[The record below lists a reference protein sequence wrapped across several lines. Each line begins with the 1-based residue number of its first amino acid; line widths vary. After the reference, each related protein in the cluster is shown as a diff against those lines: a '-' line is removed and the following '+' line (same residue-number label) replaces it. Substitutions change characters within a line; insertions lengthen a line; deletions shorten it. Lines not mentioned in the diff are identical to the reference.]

1 MKLKHNYM
9 FFLGLLISS
18 TTGMAATLNGAVEV
32 TSSDANNVYA
42 LDYVLSNPGSS
53 PVNSIVI
60 RSSDRISAL
69 SCSSNTDQ
77 GNSFNAN
84 AGRLAAG
91 DSITCQTQVTAPADV
106 TRMPVDIVALGTDSD
121 GNRFRSKTS
130 YTLLIGGT
138 PADEAIGT
146 VLVGAVH
153 NDNDADFLFTTN
165 DTIDYSFTVVNT
177 GTAVL
182 NNILVVDDLGTTITC
197 PSTTLG
203 LDSSFV
209 CTSTFTVPDNNSQ
222 FDISNGATLTADGAN
237 GQPVFDDDL
246 FVALPQLFETA
257 SLNAAKVPAI
267 TDDAT
272 PDGFASVGDEITYS
286 IIITN
291 ANADDITIDSIMDP
305 LPGLGAIICDAT
317 TQGGAAF
324 GGVGSILP
332 AGDTVICEASLI
344 VTVADRTNGQI
355 NNNVSID
362 GTSVL
367 FAAVNVN
374 AAATVVIP
382 SFQIVVEKVS
392 TVLTGTFDF
401 TLTNAVPNMVSV
413 TTVTPGTPESAAPVF
428 VDMLAQDVTITEIVP
443 QFFTLQGAS
452 CVDALGAMLTT
463 SLVDTTITIDGA
475 DVDVVNSSFQSPI
488 TCTFM
493 NDAAPDISVTKT
505 VADGDGD
512 GIAEPGEQLD
522 YTITLINDGG
532 VPQNYAIG
540 DIQETVP
547 DNTTAAGG
555 DDFDCMAGDPAA
567 TVCDTN
573 AAVTVPASDGVNPGM
588 VTLGFSVIVDD
599 PLPGGL
605 MTISNS
611 VTVPGECPNTG
622 GSMNDCDEDIPA
634 LPDELDLA
642 IEKEASQN
650 FVMLG
655 DIFTYTITVTNL
667 SLVVGPDAIV
677 TDELPEQLEFV
688 STDGCMND
696 PDGSPVCMLGDI
708 GPGETVSYE
717 ITVELISIPVPSS
730 GLLENVA
737 TVSTSGVDVD
747 MTNNTDSA
755 IVGVI
760 VAVPTLS
767 NFGLLLL
774 ILMALG
780 VSMYTI
786 RSRRQF

>member
-1 MKLKHNYM
+1 MKPKHNYM

-32 TSSDANNVYA
+32 TGSDANNVYA
-42 LDYVLSNPGSS
+42 LDYVLSNPGNS
-53 PVNSIVI
+53 PVDSIVI
-60 RSSDRISAL
+60 RSSDRVSTL
-69 SCSSNTDQ
+69 SCNGNTDQ

-106 TRMPVDIVALGTDSD
+106 TRMPIDIVALGTDSD

-165 DTIDYSFTVVNT
+165 DTIDYSFTIVNT

-305 LPGLGAIICDAT
+305 LPGLGPIICDAT
-317 TQGGAAF
+317 TQAGAAF

-344 VTVADRTNGQI
+344 VMVADRTNGQI

-392 TVLTGTFDF
+392 AVLTGTFDF
-401 TLTNAVPNMVSV
+401 TLTNATPNMASV

-428 VDMLAQDVTITEIVP
+428 VDMLGQDVTITEIVP
-443 QFFTLQGAS
+443 QFFTFQGAS

-475 DVDVVNSSFQSPI
+475 DVDVVNSNFQSPI

-505 VADGDGD
+505 VADGDGN

-522 YTITLINDGG
+522 YTITLSNDGG
-532 VPQNYAIG
+532 VPQDYAIG

-588 VTLGFSVIVDD
+588 VTLSFSVIVDD

-611 VTVPGECPNTG
+611 VTVLDECPNTG
-622 GSMNDCDEDIPA
+622 GSMNDCDEDTPVV
-634 LPDELDLA
+634 PDDSDEG
-642 IEKEASQN
+642 I
-650 FVMLG
+650 
-655 DIFTYTITVTNL
+655 
-667 SLVVGPDAIV
+667 IV
-677 TDELPEQLEFV
+677 E
-688 STDGCMND
+688 
-696 PDGSPVCMLGDI
+696 
-708 GPGETVSYE
+708 
-717 ITVELISIPVPSS
+717 
-730 GLLENVA
+730 
-737 TVSTSGVDVD
+737 
-747 MTNNTDSA
+747 
-755 IVGVI
+755 
-760 VAVPTLS
+760 VPTLS
-767 NFGLLLL
+767 KTGLLLL
-774 ILMALG
+774 ILMALA
-780 VSMYTI
+780 VSIYTI
-786 RSRRQF
+786 RRKQVLN

>member
-9 FFLGLLISS
+9 FAFGLLLVLQ
-18 TTGMAATLNGAVEV
+18 TGWSASLDGSVEVSNADANSYTLN
-32 TSSDANNVYA
+32 
-42 LDYVLSNPGSS
+42 YVLSNPGNT
-53 PVNSIVI
+53 PVSSIVI
-60 RSSDRISAL
+60 RNSDRISGL
-69 SCSSNTDQ
+69 SCNNNTDQ

-84 AGRLAAG
+84 AGRLVAG
-91 DSITCQTQVTAPADV
+91 DSISCQTQVTAPANIS
-106 TRMPVDIVALGTDSD
+106 RLPVDIVALGTDNQ

-130 YTLLIGGT
+130 YTLLLGGV

-177 GTAVL
+177 GTSVL
-182 NNILVVDDLGTTITC
+182 NNVLVVDDLGTTITC
-197 PSTTLG
+197 PGTTVG

-209 CTSTFTVPDNNSQ
+209 CTSTYTVPDNNSQ

-267 TDDAT
+267 SDDAT

-291 ANADDITIDSIMDP
+291 ANADDISIDSITDP
-305 LPGLGAIICDAT
+305 LPGLSPITCDPA
-317 TQGGAAF
+317 TQGGVAF
-324 GGVGSILP
+324 AGVGSTLP
-332 AGDTVICEASLI
+332 GGDTVICEASLI
-344 VTVADRTNGQI
+344 VTAADRTNGQI

-382 SFQIVVEKVS
+382 SFQIVVEKIS
-392 TVLTGTFDF
+392 TGLAGSFDF
-401 TLTNAVPNMVSV
+401 ALTNTAPNMVSI
-413 TTVTPGTPESAAPVF
+413 TTVTPGTAESAPPVF
-428 VDMLAQDVTITEIVP
+428 VDMLGQDATITETVP
-443 QFFTLQGAS
+443 PFFTFQGAS
-452 CVDALGAMLTT
+452 CADAAGTTLTT
-463 SLVDTTITIDGA
+463 TLVGTTITIDGA
-475 DVDVVNSSFQSPI
+475 DLDVGNPNTQSPV

-505 VADGDGD
+505 VVDGDGD

-522 YTITLINDGG
+522 YTITLSNDGG
-532 VPQNYAIG
+532 VAQNYAIG

-555 DDFDCMAGDPAA
+555 DDFDCAAGDPAA

-573 AAVTVPASDGVNPGM
+573 ATVTVAASDGVNPGIT
-588 VTLGFSVIVDD
+588 TLTFSVIVDD
-599 PLPGGL
+599 PLADGVT
-605 MTISNS
+605 TISNS
-611 VTVPGECPNTG
+611 VTVAGECPNTG
-622 GSMNDCDEDIPA
+622 GSTNDCDEDTPA
-634 LPDELDLA
+634 MPDELDLA
-642 IEKEASQN
+642 IEKVASQN
-650 FVMLG
+650 FIMLG
-655 DIFTYTITVTNL
+655 DTFTYTITVTNL

-677 TDELPEQLEFV
+677 TDDLPPELAFI

-696 PDGSPVCMLGDI
+696 PDGVPVCMLGDI
-708 GPGETVSYE
+708 APGATVSYD
-717 ITVELISIPVPSS
+717 ITVELISIPSS
-730 GLLENVA
+730 GQLENVA
-737 TVSTSGVDVD
+737 TVSSGGMDVD
-747 MTNNTDSA
+747 TTNNTDSSV
-755 IVGVI
+755 VGVI

-767 NFGLLLL
+767 NVGLILL
-774 ILMALG
+774 ILLALG
-780 VSMYTI
+780 VSVYTI
-786 RSRRQF
+786 RRRPQQQ